1 MLLSPVALK
10 RNISKEKLVEVLRAS
25 NPKKL
30 KARIDKRVLE
40 MAIENAKAEL
50 AKRGREVS
58 DVSEKQL
65 EIIVNN
71 EEKKIRD
78 SFKNRSITALLAVL
92 GLQIV

>member
-30 KARIDKRVLE
+30 KTKIDKRVLE

-50 AKRGREVS
+50 AKRGREIS

>member
-1 MLLSPVALK
+1 MALK

-30 KARIDKRVLE
+30 KTKIDKRVLE

-50 AKRGREVS
+50 AERGREIS